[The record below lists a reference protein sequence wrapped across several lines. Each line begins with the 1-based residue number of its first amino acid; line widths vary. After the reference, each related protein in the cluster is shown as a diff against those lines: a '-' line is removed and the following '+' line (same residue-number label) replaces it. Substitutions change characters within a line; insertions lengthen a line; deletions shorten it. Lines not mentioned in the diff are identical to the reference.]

1 MTFGKFI
8 AAIIQNYTLLE
19 TSMGAVTRLKTFSE
33 STPVQ
38 DFPGEH
44 TAPPSS
50 WPDRGVIEMQD
61 VTASYAGVETKEGD
75 GNLALRG
82 LTMKIEARQKVALC
96 LLDPIQSSKYTLS
109 IDGLPLDT
117 IDRDALRDRL
127 ISVPQDP
134 VFLLDGTSFKGNL
147 DSTDT
152 ATDADCRAALEK
164 KACGTLC

>member
-1 MTFGKFI
+1 MKERCLILIPESKGSPFNTQERLRLATQLRTQSGFTGASMVSIMTFGKFI

-61 VTASYAGVETKEGD
+61 VTASYA
-75 GNLALRG
+75 
-82 LTMKIEARQKVALC
+82 
-96 LLDPIQSSKYTLS
+96 
-109 IDGLPLDT
+109 
-117 IDRDALRDRL
+117 
-127 ISVPQDP
+127 
-134 VFLLDGTSFKGNL
+134 
-147 DSTDT
+147 
-152 ATDADCRAALEK
+152 
-164 KACGTLC
+164 